1 MKPLVFVFRS
11 VALALVVGVVGCSA
25 TEIALREKV
34 FGSAKR
40 DQLVDRVE
48 DAREA
53 QQAAKEQFAS
63 ALEEFLSMT
72 GGQGTKLEAKY
83 KALKT
88 QSESAAARASAVS
101 ARIRKVESVGQAL
114 FSEWESELSQ
124 YKTPA
129 LRQSS
134 ESMLRSTRQ
143 QYDRLIGAMRA
154 AESRMQPVLDV
165 FNEQVLFLK
174 HNLNA
179 QAIASLQGTAAQVE
193 SDVANLIRE
202 LEASIAEANE
212 FIDQMGK
219 PAA

>member
-1 MKPLVFVFRS
+1 MCLFGATLP
-11 VALALVVGVVGCSA
+11 GCAA
-25 TEIALREKV
+25 TEIAFREKV

-63 ALEEFLSMT
+63 ALEEFLAMT
-72 GGQGTKLEAKY
+72 GGGGTKLEAKY
-83 KALKT
+83 KELKS
-88 QSESAAARASAVS
+88 QSESVASRASAVS
-101 ARIRKVESVGQAL
+101 ARIKKVEAVGGSL
-114 FSEWESELSQ
+114 FSEWEAELSQ

-134 ESMLRSTRQ
+134 EAMLKSTRQ
-143 QYDRLIGAMRA
+143 QYDRLVGAMKA
-154 AESRMQPVLDV
+154 AESKMQPVLDV

-179 QAIASLQGTAAQVE
+179 QAVASLQGTAAQVE
-193 SDVANLIRE
+193 TDVANLIRE
-202 LEASIAEANE
+202 LESSITEANA

-219 PAA
+219 QG